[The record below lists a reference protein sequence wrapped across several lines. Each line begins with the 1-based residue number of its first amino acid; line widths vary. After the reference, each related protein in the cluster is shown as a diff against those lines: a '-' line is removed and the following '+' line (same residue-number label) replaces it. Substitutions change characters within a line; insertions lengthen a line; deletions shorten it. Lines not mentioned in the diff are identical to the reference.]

1 MSDHP
6 PKKIRVHIDATT
18 VTTVSTTSNASFDK
32 VTDAFSERIKKA
44 AEKATPTEK
53 K

>member
-1 MSDHP
+1 MSEP
-6 PKKIRVHIDATT
+6 PKKIRVHIDSTT

-44 AEKATPTEK
+44 AEKATSSEK